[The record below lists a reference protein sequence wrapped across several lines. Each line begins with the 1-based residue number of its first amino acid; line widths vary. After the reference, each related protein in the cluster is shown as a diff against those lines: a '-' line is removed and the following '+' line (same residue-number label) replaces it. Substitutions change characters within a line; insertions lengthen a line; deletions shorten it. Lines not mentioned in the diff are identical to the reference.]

1 MLKKLLLAV
10 LVAAPM
16 LVSAQT
22 VKLGAVNPTEIM
34 NVMPEMATA
43 QNTLK
48 TASDKYTAQGKTL
61 QEEYQKKLTEYDNLT
76 KSKAAEATLEARAMP
91 MSCLMC
97 AISLLKAQS
106 EYSCIPNS
114 IAPLASLISASQ
126 TMWMARASSIH
137 KTRLT
142 MLHLYCLRF
151 YVTHREMMGKTLLK
165 MMLTSMS

>member
-76 KSKAAEATLEARAMP
+76 KSKAAEATLEAKAKEISGLADQLITLAKRGDLAARRQAIAQLADEDVVRKLFTDIVEYDSVKNRQGGYTRTLKLGVRRGDAAP
-91 MSCLMC
+91 MVILE
-97 AISLLKAQS
+97 LVK
-106 EYSCIPNS
+106 
-114 IAPLASLISASQ
+114 
-126 TMWMARASSIH
+126 
-137 KTRLT
+137 
-142 MLHLYCLRF
+142 
-151 YVTHREMMGKTLLK
+151 
-165 MMLTSMS
+165 